1 MGKGS
6 TVHKVVV
13 VNIAGLSWSLGQDK
27 AAAPAISSLP
37 GARPL
42 RPTFPAVTCSVQ
54 ATFTTGTPPAR
65 HGIVGNGF
73 FDRDYLRVNFWEQ
86 SDRLVQ
92 GRKIWETARSK
103 NRDFTC
109 ALLFWQNS
117 IGSSADVIL
126 TPAPIHKHDGGMIP
140 ICYGRPAGLYDNLAA
155 KLGPFDLM
163 SYWGPMAS
171 IKSSRWIAAAA
182 REVFLRFA
190 PALTMVYLPH
200 LDYPLQKFG
209 PDALNIREE
218 LKLTDQLVGEIREWA
233 TAGGAELVVL
243 SEYAMAPVS
252 GAVLP
257 NLLLRGAGLL
267 EVREAGGMEY
277 LDPAASKAFA
287 VADHQVAHVY
297 ARPDAVNA
305 ARAAL
310 AAADGVEIAGDAEKA
325 KLKANH
331 PRAGELI
338 AIAAPE
344 RWFAYYWWDDP
355 AKAPD
360 FARGV
365 DIHRKPGYDPCEL
378 FIDPAARAISMDTSL
393 VKGSH
398 GRPAGNDAQMAFFAA
413 PDGAGSAVDAEQ
425 VAGLILKLVSP

>member
-1 MGKGS
+1 M
-6 TVHKVVV
+6 VI
-13 VNIAGLSWSLGQDK
+13 NIAGLSWSLGRDK
-27 AAAPAISSLP
+27 LSAPTIASLA
-37 GARPL
+37 GAKPL
-42 RPTFPAVTCSVQ
+42 RPSFPAVTCSVQ

-65 HGIVGNGF
+65 HGIVANGF

-92 GRKIWETARSK
+92 GRKIWETARAK

-117 IGSSADVIL
+117 IGSSADVVV

-140 ICYGRPAGLYDNLAA
+140 NCYGRPAGLYDKLTGE
-155 KLGPFDLM
+155 LGPFDLM

-171 IKSSRWIAAAA
+171 VKSSRWIAAAA
-182 REVFLRFA
+182 REVFEQLS
-190 PALTMVYLPH
+190 PTLLMVYLPH

-209 PDALNIREE
+209 PDALSIREE
-218 LKLTDQLVGEIREWA
+218 VKQVDQLVAEIRDWA
-233 TAGGAELVVL
+233 AAGGAELVVL
-243 SEYAMAPVS
+243 SEYAMTPVS
-252 GAVLP
+252 GAILP
-257 NLLLRGAGLL
+257 NLLLRRAGLL
-267 EVREAGGMEY
+267 EVREAGGLEY
-277 LDPAASKAFA
+277 LDTAASKAFA
-287 VADHQVAHVY
+287 VVDHQVAHVY
-297 ARPDAVNA
+297 ARPDALGA
-305 ARAAL
+305 ARGAL
-310 AAADGVEIAGDAEKA
+310 TAADGLQIAGEAEKS
-325 KLKANH
+325 KLNVNH

-338 AIAAPE
+338 AIAKPD

-360 FARGV
+360 FARTV

-398 GRPAGNDAQMAFFAA
+398 GRPADEDGQMAFCAA
-413 PDGAGSAVDAEQ
+413 PGASGLAADRRVDAVE
-425 VAGLILKLVSP
+425 VADLILKLVSP